1 MNDEKEDLSLFL
13 KPILKPTLLI
23 IASIIALA
31 VIVSYFYKKTPSTQ
45 VVNAPTQPVNTD
57 EPDVFGLK
65 LLNVELST
73 TEIEKNL
80 NDDSPVSASILNKL
94 MELPIYALYSDKTNI
109 RAVINK
115 AKADEVITISEFR
128 AITTAMIDEYER
140 SISPTTKPENL
151 KETVAK
157 L

>member
-1 MNDEKEDLSLFL
+1 MSVGKSNTGMSFLFVLVLGLIIYALSVTYVNL
-13 KPILKPTLLI
+13 KKPTN
-23 IASIIALA
+23 
-31 VIVSYFYKKTPSTQ
+31 TQ
-45 VVNAPTQPVNTD
+45 DINAPTQPVNTD
-57 EPDVFGLK
+57 ELDVFGLK

-73 TEIEKNL
+73 NAIEQNL
-80 NDDSPVSASILNKL
+80 SDDSPVSASILNKL
-94 MELPIYALYSDKTNI
+94 MELPIYASYSDKTNI